1 MSEVRRLL
9 YTELKPYTAGGQ
21 VVGVKAS
28 LHKSLSDHV
37 RRLIQTGQASFLP
50 TTLGSLVCEVT
61 VGVDGR
67 GDDKAGIG
75 KLIHLILPSTP
86 SLVNY

>member
-9 YTELKPYTAGGQ
+9 YTELKPYTSGGQ

-28 LHKSLSDHV
+28 LNKSLSDHV

-50 TTLGSLVCEVT
+50 TTRDFVCEVT